1 MGVRSFGTTP
11 RMELS
16 LEPSI
21 SQLAI
26 VSQSAM
32 WCVSASRFFSSI
44 VVGRSQPSTAASTGQ
59 NRFCG
64 CP

>member
-1 MGVRSFGTTP
+1 
-11 RMELS
+11 MELS

-44 VVGRSQPSTAASTGQ
+44 VAGRSQPSTAASTGQ